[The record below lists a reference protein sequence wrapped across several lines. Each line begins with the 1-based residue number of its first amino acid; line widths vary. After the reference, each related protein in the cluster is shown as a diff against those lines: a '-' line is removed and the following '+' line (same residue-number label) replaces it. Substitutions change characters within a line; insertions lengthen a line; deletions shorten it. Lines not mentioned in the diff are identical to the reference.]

1 MFIFMNVLL
10 CKLCGTGRDNH
21 GPGLRTLVFH
31 SAAPSKVHDVNK
43 NTSFSEPLPGS
54 SVLIHGW
61 RMMIFIS
68 CSYYEV
74 QVQLFSGYK
83 SGFQVLNATQLS
95 GISEQV

>member
-1 MFIFMNVLL
+1 
-10 CKLCGTGRDNH
+10 
-21 GPGLRTLVFH
+21 
-31 SAAPSKVHDVNK
+31 
-43 NTSFSEPLPGS
+43 
-54 SVLIHGW
+54 
-61 RMMIFIS
+61 MMIFIS